1 MPKTVHVPTVHA
13 LCHDNNG
20 GWHSAR
26 TGVSGRDSRPGPPR
40 RTPIPWRLLP
50 ATVQLGR
57 ANGSCVPGFAPTVT
71 SNVHK
76 PLTGTPI
83 RRVLAYER
91 YLTDLID
98 QRRAEPRD
106 DLISMVVQAI
116 DSGQAKLSLPELVSV
131 LNINL
136 VVAGHETTVIGIGN
150 ALHYLLTN
158 REHWQALI
166 DDPGLIPNAAEELL
180 RLDGVLLGFFRT
192 TTEAVEVRG
201 VTIPAGESV
210 LLIYASANRDAEP
223 FNRATQYD
231 PHRRRT
237 GPVWAATGRLRPMV
251 DTPAACG
258 MGRAAWP

>member
-26 TGVSGRDSRPGPPR
+26 TGVSGRDSRPWPPR

-76 PLTGTPI
+76 PLTGTPV

-201 VTIPAGESV
+201 VTIPRGVRAPTAGASRRCA
-210 LLIYASANRDAEP
+210 LLCVPGGGVFPAGRGPEDLSAVCPRWHLT
-223 FNRATQYD
+223 RGT
-231 PHRRRT
+231 R
-237 GPVWAATGRLRPMV
+237 
-251 DTPAACG
+251 
-258 MGRAAWP
+258 